1 MICPARLWTERIE
14 KNTLTDKDVWE
25 VEIFVRLEC
34 PERRLV
40 NWRSISYW
48 SSRINAKKL
57 WPTPHLKRQTG
68 KRGGGANYGDFL
80 TIISR
85 LFFKRAAPLTAD

>member
-34 PERRLV
+34 PEQAACKLALNKLLVKQDQCKKAMNDPSPTEETRKAWWRR
-40 NWRSISYW
+40 
-48 SSRINAKKL
+48 
-57 WPTPHLKRQTG
+57 
-68 KRGGGANYGDFL
+68 
-80 TIISR
+80 
-85 LFFKRAAPLTAD
+85 